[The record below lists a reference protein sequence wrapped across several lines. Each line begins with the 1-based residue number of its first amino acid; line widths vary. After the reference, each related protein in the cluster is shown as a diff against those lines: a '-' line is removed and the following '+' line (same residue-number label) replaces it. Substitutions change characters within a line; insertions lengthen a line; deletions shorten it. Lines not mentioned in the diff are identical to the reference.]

1 MGKFLVRKVTDN
13 GNEGFSETLEY
24 HVMHQANV
32 NSNHNKFYLI
42 EIQRHTDGRHR
53 LFTHYG
59 RLGISNI
66 YEVRDTVDGQ
76 PCRDYNEA
84 KKEFDSIHKKK
95 LSGKSVKDPD
105 TGEVSREA
113 YVDIDVV
120 SPQVGSVNIRGVS
133 EVKKTVTIKAAI
145 DTSSYSKEVSAL
157 LDRLIEENVHSITT
171 STAIKYVAGSYMTE
185 VGAVTKSHVDKA
197 RIPLND
203 LNKILTSKNNLDPE
217 DREIRRLNSSY
228 FSLIPKP
235 FSRKI
240 SSEDMI
246 LTAEKLQAEYDIL
259 DQLETGVSMGSAMAG
274 STSSRMDA
282 LGTDVELFTDPFEVK
297 RLTRM
302 IHDSK
307 ANNHRGTDVWGYEVA
322 RIFKVKI
329 PAERARYESR
339 GRIKGNIKECYHG
352 SSSSNILSILKQGMC
367 IPPVNASHVCG
378 RMMGA
383 GAYFALSST
392 KSMNYSLGF
401 WGGRRSKYNSIFLF
415 VANLALGKY
424 YETYSSMPGGTPK
437 GYDSIW
443 AKAGRSLYNDELV
456 TPYLENQTLT
466 YLVEMSK

>member
-197 RIPLND
+197 I
-203 LNKILTSKNNLDPE
+203 IQ
-217 DREIRRLNSSY
+217 I
-228 FSLIPKP
+228 
-235 FSRKI
+235 
-240 SSEDMI
+240 
-246 LTAEKLQAEYDIL
+246 
-259 DQLETGVSMGSAMAG
+259 G
-274 STSSRMDA
+274 
-282 LGTDVELFTDPFEVK
+282 
-297 RLTRM
+297 
-302 IHDSK
+302 
-307 ANNHRGTDVWGYEVA
+307 
-322 RIFKVKI
+322 
-329 PAERARYESR
+329 RA
-339 GRIKGNIKECYHG
+339 
-352 SSSSNILSILKQGMC
+352 
-367 IPPVNASHVCG
+367 HV
-378 RMMGA
+378 
-383 GAYFALSST
+383 
-392 KSMNYSLGF
+392 
-401 WGGRRSKYNSIFLF
+401 
-415 VANLALGKY
+415 
-424 YETYSSMPGGTPK
+424 
-437 GYDSIW
+437 
-443 AKAGRSLYNDELV
+443 
-456 TPYLENQTLT
+456 
-466 YLVEMSK
+466 